1 MEYESSTTLVHE
13 EDLLV
18 AGKWGASSENRLLR
32 RKPIADVYRE
42 AGERQLNRTLGRA
55 NLLNLGVG
63 AIIGS
68 GIFVLTGQAAAAHAG
83 PAIIVSFLIAA
94 VACGFAGLCYAEL
107 ASKMPASGS
116 AYTYAYCALGEVFAW
131 TMGWLLIL
139 EYAIAASLVAVGW
152 AGYVVTLLNDFG
164 ITFPHIVIGG
174 ELQPRWATPLI
185 LLQAADSG
193 GYALRFTSTFNL
205 VAAIGTMIITVL
217 LMSGVRESV
226 RFNNIVVAIKVCV
239 LLGFIALGVCYIDPR
254 NWSPF
259 IPESTTGRFGEFGWS
274 GVWRAAGIIFFAY
287 VGFEA
292 VSTTAAEAR
301 NPQRDVPFGVLGSLA
316 VCTALYVAVAIVLTG
331 IVPFRELGVP
341 DPIAVAADRVSPA
354 WARVPL
360 AMSPHGTLNLIS
372 LVIKL
377 GVVAGLTTVMLVL
390 CYGQTR
396 ILYSM
401 ARDGLL
407 PQLFA
412 RVHPRY
418 RTPWK
423 GTLLLGLLVAAAA
436 ALLPLDVLSNLVSMG
451 TALAFAIVCY
461 SALRSRR
468 IAPADAM
475 TFRAAGGIWT
485 PVLGIITCLLLAA
498 CNFVPMVQSALN
510 HDPVPLAIMLVYCL
524 VGLLTYVFYGR
535 RNSRLNGTAAGTQL
549 GRSHVQL
556 QHG

>member
-1 MEYESSTTLVHE
+1 MEYESSTMLVHE
-13 EDLLV
+13 ETRAI
-18 AGKWGASSENRLLR
+18 AGKRGSSNWNRLMR
-32 RKPIADVYRE
+32 AKPIADVYRE

-83 PAIIVSFLIAA
+83 PAVIVSFLIAA

-107 ASKMPASGS
+107 ASKIPASGS
-116 AYTYAYCALGEVFAW
+116 AYTYAYCTLGEVFAW
-131 TMGWLLIL
+131 IMGWLLIL

-152 AGYVVTLLNDFG
+152 SGYVVTLLSDFG
-164 ITFPHIVIGG
+164 ITFPHIMISG
-174 ELQPRWATPLI
+174 ELQPCWATPLI
-185 LLQAADSG
+185 LLQLADSG

-205 VAAIGTMIITVL
+205 VAAIGTMIITGL
-217 LMSGVRESV
+217 LMAGVRESV
-226 RFNNIVVAIKVCV
+226 RFNNVVVAIKVCV
-239 LLGFIALGVCYIDPR
+239 LLGFIAVGVCYIDPR

-292 VSTTAAEAR
+292 VSTAAAEAR

-316 VCTALYVAVAIVLTG
+316 VCTALYIAVAVVLTG
-331 IVPFRELGVP
+331 IVPFHELGVP
-341 DPIAVAADRVSPA
+341 DPIAVAADRVSPV

-372 LVIKL
+372 LLIKL
-377 GVVAGLTTVMLVL
+377 GAVAGLTTVMLVL

-396 ILYSM
+396 IFYSM

-407 PQLFA
+407 PELFA
-412 RVHPRY
+412 RVHPRC

-436 ALLPLDVLSNLVSMG
+436 ALLPLDVLSNLVSLG

-461 SALRSRR
+461 CALRLRR
-468 IAPADAM
+468 MAPADAM
-475 TFRAAGGIWT
+475 TFRGVGGIWT
-485 PVLGIITCLLLAA
+485 PVLGIITCLLLAVF
-498 CNFVPMVQSALN
+498 NFVPMVQSALH
-510 HDPVPLAIMLVYCL
+510 HDPVPLAILLVYCL
-524 VGLLTYVFYGR
+524 VGLLTYVFYGL
-535 RNSRLNGTAAGTQL
+535 RNSRLNRTPAKHIA
-549 GRSHVQL
+549 RACHEQL